1 MLIHPPLD
9 TASFEAN
16 AAMVAAILREL
27 ANPHR
32 LMVLCSLAEAGEMKV
47 GDIAQRVGL
56 SQSAL
61 SQHLAR
67 LREEGLVAF
76 TRDAQ
81 VLRYRIADARIE
93 ALLATL
99 YQLYCTPDS
108 PKD

>member
-1 MLIHPPLD
+1 MMIHPPLD
-9 TASFEAN
+9 IATFEAN
-16 AAMVAAILREL
+16 AAMVAAVLRKL

-32 LMVLCSLAEAGEMKV
+32 LMVLCSLAEQGEMKV
-47 GDIAQRVGL
+47 GDIAVRVGL

-61 SQHLAR
+61 SQHLAS

-81 VLRYRIADARIE
+81 VLRYRLADPRIE

-99 YQLYCTPDS
+99 YQLYCA
-108 PKD
+108 KD

>member
-1 MLIHPPLD
+1 MESMPIHPPLD
-9 TASFEAN
+9 SATFEAN
-16 AAMVAAILREL
+16 ATMVAAILREL

-47 GDIAQRVGL
+47 GDIAERIGL

-76 TRDAQ
+76 TREAQ

-99 YQLYCTPDS
+99 YQLYCAED
-108 PKD
+108 

>member
-1 MLIHPPLD
+1 MTIHPPLD
-9 TASFEAN
+9 TATFEAN
-16 AAMVAAILREL
+16 ATMVSGILREL

-47 GDIAQRVGL
+47 GDIAERIGL

-67 LREEGLVAF
+67 LREVGLVGF
-76 TRDAQ
+76 TREAQ
-81 VLRYRIADARIE
+81 VLRYRIADARVE

-99 YQLYCTPDS
+99 YQLYCAED
-108 PKD
+108 

>member
-1 MLIHPPLD
+1 MDAMTIHPPLD
-9 TASFEAN
+9 ITSFEAN
-16 AAMVAAILREL
+16 ATVVAAILREL

-81 VLRYRIADARIE
+81 VVRYRIADARIE

-99 YQLYCTPDS
+99 YQLYCA
-108 PKD
+108 KD

>member
-1 MLIHPPLD
+1 MPIHPPLD
-9 TASFEAN
+9 TATFEAN
-16 AAMVAAILREL
+16 ATMVAAILREL

-47 GDIAQRVGL
+47 GDIAERVGL

-81 VLRYRIADARIE
+81 VLRYRIADARVE
-93 ALLATL
+93 ALLAAL
-99 YQLYCTPDS
+99 YQLYCAPDS
-108 PKD
+108 SKD